1 MNTQTVTKG
10 NRTNKSCSPTL
21 HRDTRLHSSH
31 ETFCLFVF
39 FCSPLSSLLL
49 PLNALNPYTVPV
61 HLIKPLSRFRV
72 LTLQFR
78 MASQTASNPIG
89 PSAQVVGN
97 AFVEQYYYILLTSP
111 ELVHRFYQDSS
122 VLSRPDANGVM
133 TSVTTMQDINEKI
146 LSLDFKG
153 CKAEIKTADAQ
164 LSHKDGVTVL
174 VTGCFTGKD
183 NVKRKFAQSFFL
195 APQDNGY
202 FVLNDVFRYVD
213 GNESLES
220 HPAHGIDSNPI
231 VPSVPDQVPAHVPDP
246 SAPNLSPSVV
256 EEHKKIA
263 EKANESSDH
272 EKQLVNDREINVED
286 ISNEHNSIVESA
298 SSMIQEDA
306 PKKSYALIVKVV
318 KENSLPTKANLPAN
332 TTKIV
337 PKRTEN
343 QSEKSVAPVL
353 EPETSVPNSNDAT
366 ESSSAHEEAEGYSIY
381 IRNLPFNFTVSQLEA
396 EFEKFGP
403 IKEGGVQI
411 RYNKQQG
418 YCFGFVEFQSL
429 NSMNSAIEA
438 SPLTIGGHRI
448 VVEMKRTSTRVGS
461 GRGGFSS
468 GRAGFRNDK
477 LQGSWELW
485 WWQGFR

>member
-1 MNTQTVTKG
+1 
-10 NRTNKSCSPTL
+10 
-21 HRDTRLHSSH
+21 
-31 ETFCLFVF
+31 
-39 FCSPLSSLLL
+39 
-49 PLNALNPYTVPV
+49 
-61 HLIKPLSRFRV
+61 
-72 LTLQFR
+72 

-111 ELVHRFYQDSS
+111 DLVHRFYQDSS
-122 VLSRPDANGVM
+122 VLSRPDANGVV
-133 TSVTTMQDINEKI
+133 TSVTTMHDINEKI

-164 LSHKDGVTVL
+164 LSYKDGVTVL

-220 HPAHGIDSNPI
+220 HPGHGIDSNPI
-231 VPSVPDQVPAHVPDP
+231 VPSVPDQVPTHVPDP
-246 SAPNLSPSVV
+246 SATGLLPSVV
-256 EEHKKIA
+256 EEHKKLA

-272 EKQLVNDREINVED
+272 EKQLVNDREIIVED
-286 ISNEHNSIVESA
+286 LSSEHNVSTAESA
-298 SSMIQEDA
+298 PSMIQEDA

-318 KENSLPTKANLPAN
+318 KDSSLPNKVNLPAN
-332 TTKIV
+332 TTKLV

-353 EPETSVPNSNDAT
+353 EPETSVPNSNDAPET
-366 ESSSAHEEAEGYSIY
+366 RSAQEEVEGYSIY
-381 IRNLPFNFTVSQLEA
+381 IRNLPFNFTVPQLEA

-403 IKEGGVQI
+403 IKEEGVQI
-411 RYNKQQG
+411 RYNRQQG
-418 YCFGFVEFQSL
+418 YCFGFVEFLSP
-429 NSMNSAIEA
+429 NSMNSAIELRSDKKVKA
-438 SPLTIGGHRI
+438 SPLTIGGHQI
-448 VVEMKRTSTRVGS
+448 IVEMKRTSTRVGS

-468 GRAGFRNDK
+468 GRAGFRNDSFR
-477 LQGSWELW
+477 GYGNYGGDRGFGRNDRSWGEFSSWERRSRG
-485 WWQGFR
+485 QGEGYQQGRGRVGRSSGVNNNANSS